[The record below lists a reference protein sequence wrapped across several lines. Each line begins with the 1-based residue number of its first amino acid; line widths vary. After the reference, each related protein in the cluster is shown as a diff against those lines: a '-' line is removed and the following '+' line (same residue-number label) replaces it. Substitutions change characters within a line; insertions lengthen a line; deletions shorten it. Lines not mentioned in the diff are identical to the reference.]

1 MRKITTILAA
11 AAAPAALAGVLLGT
25 AGQASAAV
33 TQGPAAA
40 VLTANVQQT
49 YTGKVSQTGVPDT
62 TFGGNAGPATEYSDN
77 GPVWASDDITRNITV
92 TPAGPGLWTVTFVE
106 NGTYHAFA
114 DPNSGSAWTNTGNM
128 HGTVSYTV
136 ASTTPPNMSNLP
148 SASMPGMLDQNGSQ
162 VTPSAGG
169 TLAGLPIHGHG
180 YIIGLLFP
188 GNANYQ
194 GVSGGP
200 WSYHYTQIQDVPGT
214 YKQVG

>member
-62 TFGGNAGPATEYSDN
+62 TFGGNAGPATEYSDD

-106 NGTYHAFA
+106 NGTYNAFA
-114 DPNSGSAWTNTGNM
+114 DPNTGLAWSNTGNM

-136 ASTTPPNMSNLP
+136 SSATPPNMAKLP
-148 SASMPGMLDQNGSQ
+148 ASLPGVVDQNNTQ
-162 VTPSAGG
+162 VVPGTVP
-169 TLAGLPIHGHG
+169 TLAGLAVHGHG

-188 GNANYQ
+188 ANSNWQ
-194 GVSGGP
+194 GVTGGP
-200 WSYHYTQIQDVPGT
+200 YSYHYAQIQDVQGV